1 MTKPAEKSS
10 KGSRKQQIDLTDKGN
25 TYNTTNQ
32 QNQGR
37 ITNRDF
43 GLTLQLGYPTSGRGF
58 ESARGNVKNC
68 TSTKAGQA
76 RYDFTHMMTSENA
89 PSNQGSVHEQF
100 KQSSHNL
107 KESDSDEICDE
118 SDDDNTSEQI
128 APVSPKI
135 HDRTDQREW
144 RILLDQADK
153 SALIQ

>member
-1 MTKPAEKSS
+1 
-10 KGSRKQQIDLTDKGN
+10 
-25 TYNTTNQ
+25 
-32 QNQGR
+32 
-37 ITNRDF
+37 
-43 GLTLQLGYPTSGRGF
+43 
-58 ESARGNVKNC
+58 
-68 TSTKAGQA
+68 
-76 RYDFTHMMTSENA
+76 MMTSENA

-144 RILLDQADK
+144 RILLD
-153 SALIQ
+153 